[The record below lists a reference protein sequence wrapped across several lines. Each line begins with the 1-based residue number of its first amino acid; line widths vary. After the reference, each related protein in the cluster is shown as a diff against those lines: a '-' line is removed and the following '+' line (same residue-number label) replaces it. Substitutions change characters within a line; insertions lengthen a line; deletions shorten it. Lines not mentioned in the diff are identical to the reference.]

1 MSQVIDELN
10 AIAKRM
16 EKGTAKIEEVDRF
29 KYLSCQQLIINMNI
43 AGTKELVEL
52 ERAKLNATIDSMAV
66 LLFGEQWKWE
76 PKLIVVNV
84 EKENESLT

>member
-10 AIAKRM
+10 EIAKRM

-43 AGTKELVEL
+43 DGTRELINL
-52 ERAKLNATIDSMAV
+52 ERAKLNETIDSMAV
-66 LLFGEQWKWE
+66 ILFGEQWKWE

-84 EKENESLT
+84 EKADEHT